1 MKELD
6 LRSFFLV
13 LLQNLRLIFA
23 VTVAMAIVFGVAT
36 GLLTQDTYSSRCSTY
51 IMNISRDITMTE
63 TDEDGTAA
71 KKEYTGISA
80 NGLDTSQKLVDECIV
95 MIKSNRVM
103 NAVAEEV
110 NAHGFDV
117 TGADVR
123 ASLSMTAVED
133 TALLRIV
140 CTTEDA
146 ELSEVICKEMLET
159 APSIVEKAM
168 NDLVSIEEFDQP
180 DEAVVNAPRIAR
192 NGILGAVFGL
202 LLSCGLILV
211 RYLMDNTIKDEKDL
225 KDRFNVNVLG
235 VVMDTTGSVDKATAG
250 VAKKTGGK

>member
-13 LLQNLRLIFA
+13 ILQNLRLIIA
-23 VTVAMAIVFGVAT
+23 VTVAMAVVFGVAT
-36 GLLTQDTYSSRCSTY
+36 GLLTKDTYSSRCSAY
-51 IMNISRDITMTE
+51 IMNISKEVENE
-63 TDEDGTAA
+63 T
-71 KKEYTGISA
+71 YSGISA

-103 NAVAEEV
+103 NEIADKI
-110 NAHGFDV
+110 NAQGFDV
-117 TGADVR
+117 TATEIR
-123 ASLSMTAVED
+123 ASLSMTAVEN

-146 ELSEVICKEMLET
+146 ALSEAVCKEMLKS
-159 APSIVEKAM
+159 APPIVEGAM
-168 NDLVSIEEFDQP
+168 DELVSIEPFDQA
-180 DEAVVNAPRIAR
+180 DEATVNVPRVTR
-192 NGILGAVFGL
+192 NGMLGAVFGL
-202 LLSCGLILV
+202 LLTCGLVLV

-225 KDRFNVNVLG
+225 KTRFNVNVLG

-250 VAKKTGGK
+250 ASKKTGGK